1 MLKPTISS
9 ATVFCPR
16 PPSFPPTI
24 FRCPNFD
31 NSPVKLKNISTKPT
45 YFREESKNGAGF
57 IYLLIAQEK
66 NYPAASMYNI
76 ILLKVLTRSQ
86 EWQFCSPCLPS
97 IRSQHSQTWG
107 VDPCKTVYRRQA
119 PHSCRLRM

>member
-16 PPSFPPTI
+16 PPSFPLTI

-31 NSPVKLKNISTKPT
+31 NSPVKLKKISTKPT

-107 VDPCKTVYRRQA
+107 VDPCKKVYRRQA
-119 PHSCRLRM
+119 SHSCRLRI